1 MSAHLSRKP
10 VFPSPEE
17 AGSTRDVQ
25 RAQPPGRRSS
35 RLAPGPSPQA
45 PAASADR
52 ARNAIHLGPRTRHVV
67 RAVARVVN
75 PVVLAI
81 AGRRFMP
88 IVGKVHHRGRRTG
101 RLYTA
106 PLGVRPLGDGF
117 VIPLTFSEASQ
128 WYQNIRAAGWCV
140 VTYRG
145 TDHNA
150 IGPLVVGGETAL
162 PAFPRYE
169 RLFLRLLGIREFLS
183 LANAPAGW
191 TPPAINDQGETS

>member
-1 MSAHLSRKP
+1 MSAHLPRMP

-17 AGSTRDVQ
+17 AGSSRGVQ
-25 RAQPPGRRSS
+25 RAQPPGRHSS

-52 ARNAIHLGPRTRHVV
+52 TRNAIHLGPRTRRVV

-101 RLYTA
+101 RLYAA

-117 VIPLTFSEASQ
+117 VMPLTFSEALP
-128 WYQNIRAAGWCV
+128 V
-140 VTYRG
+140 VPEHPGSGLVRRYLPRH
-145 TDHNA
+145 DRNV
-150 IGPLVVGGETAL
+150 IGPLVVDGERTL

-183 LANAPAGW
+183 LARAPAGW
-191 TPPAINDQGETS
+191 TPPAISDQGETS

>member
-1 MSAHLSRKP
+1 MSAHLPPKP
-10 VFPSPEE
+10 VFPSPQE
-17 AGSTRDVQ
+17 AGSTGGAQ
-25 RAQPPGRRSS
+25 RAQPPGRRSPG
-35 RLAPGPSPQA
+35 LTPGPRLQA
-45 PAASADR
+45 PAASAGR
-52 ARNAIHLGPRTRHVV
+52 ARNAIHLGPRTRRVV
-67 RAVARVVN
+67 RAMARVIN

-88 IVGKVHHRGRRTG
+88 IVGKVQHRGRRTG

-117 VIPLTFSEASQ
+117 VMPLTFSEASQ

-145 TDHNA
+145 TDHNV
-150 IGPLVVGGETAL
+150 IGPLVVDGETAL

-191 TPPAINDQGETS
+191 TPPATNDQGATK